1 MSVSEQIIQVID
13 TLCEKFGIVMDW
25 TGDNVIPYIEILGK
39 KLITYELSTSVAWIA
54 VMLFLSIGSIITMKK
69 LYPFFKKKIA
79 EGTVSYCSVCQ
90 NDWDVGLVLAIIGT
104 IAINIVA
111 VIVII
116 CQAFDIIKCLAF
128 PEMYIF
134 EYISKLIAQ

>member
-13 TLCEKFGIVMDW
+13 ALCEKFGIMMDW
-25 TGDNVIPYIEILGK
+25 TGNNVIPYIEMLGK

-54 VMLFLSIGSIITMKK
+54 VMLFLSIVSIITMKK
-69 LYPFFKKKIA
+69 SYPFFKKKIA
-79 EGTVSYCSVCQ
+79 EGTVSYVDICV

-104 IAINIVA
+104 IAINIA
-111 VIVII
+111 AIIVII

-134 EYISKLIAQ
+134 EYISKFIAQ

>member
-1 MSVSEQIIQVID
+1 MIVSEQIIQVID
-13 TLCEKFGIVMDW
+13 ALCEKFGVVMDW
-25 TGDNVIPYIEILGK
+25 TGNNVIPYIEMLGK

-54 VMLFLSIGSIITMKK
+54 VMLFPSIGSIITMKK

-79 EGTVSYCSVCQ
+79 EGTVSYSSVCQ
-90 NDWDVGLVLAIIGT
+90 NDWDVGLGFAIIGT
-104 IAINIVA
+104 IIINIA
-111 VIVII
+111 AIIVII

-134 EYISKLIAQ
+134 EYISRLIAQ

>member
-39 KLITYELSTSVAWIA
+39 KLITYELSTSVAWIV

-69 LYPFFKKKIA
+69 VYPFFKKKIA
-79 EGTVSYCSVCQ
+79 EGTVSYSSVCQ

-104 IAINIVA
+104 IAINVVA

-134 EYISKLIAQ
+134 EYISRFIAQ

>member
-1 MSVSEQIIQVID
+1 MSVSEQIIQIID
-13 TLCEKFGIVMDW
+13 ALCEKFGIVMDW
-25 TGDNVIPYIEILGK
+25 TSNNVIPYIEILGK

-54 VMLFLSIGSIITMKK
+54 VMLFLSIGSIIAMKK
-69 LYPFFKKKIA
+69 SYPFFKKKIA
-79 EGTVSYCSVCQ
+79 EGTISYCSICV

-104 IAINIVA
+104 IIINIAA

-116 CQAFDIIKCLAF
+116 CQAFDIIKCLTF

-134 EYISKLIAQ
+134 EYISRLIAQ